1 MMDLSTAIHVSMIC
15 MIFTLAG
22 CSIAI
27 MIGMTRKIISMF
39 CIPKSEKKG
48 RNIEVKN
55 TAKKKTTTEKKPIEK
70 KEA

>member
-1 MMDLSTAIHVSMIC
+1 M
-15 MIFTLAG
+15 
-22 CSIAI
+22 AI
-27 MIGMTRKIISMF
+27 MIGMTKKVISMF
-39 CIPKSEKKG
+39 KLPKSEKKA

>member
-15 MIFTLAG
+15 MIFTLTG
-22 CSIAI
+22 CCMAI
-27 MIGMTRKIISMF
+27 MIGMTKKVISMF
-39 CIPKSEKKG
+39 RLPKSEKKG